1 MHTWILLLRGIN
13 VGGNSRLLM
22 KDLKRILASFDL
34 ENVRTYIQSGNVTFQ
49 TSEAVSATLAE
60 EIAARI
66 EEHSG
71 FRPHLFL
78 LPADQFERAVAA
90 NPFPQAEA
98 EPKSLHLFFLAEKPP
113 APALDALAALQSP
126 TEHFHLS
133 DRVFY
138 LLAPDGI
145 GRSRLAEKIGKH
157 LGVQTTAR
165 NWRTVQKLQAM
176 INSYDTE

>member
-1 MHTWILLLRGIN
+1 HHRGNGGGDPRRHTHQPPAARLRLVATCAGSRAAGYALSARRGRHVLLIMPTWILLLRGIN

-90 NPFPQAEA
+90 NPFPQA
-98 EPKSLHLFFLAEKPP
+98 
-113 APALDALAALQSP
+113 
-126 TEHFHLS
+126 
-133 DRVFY
+133 
-138 LLAPDGI
+138 
-145 GRSRLAEKIGKH
+145 
-157 LGVQTTAR
+157 
-165 NWRTVQKLQAM
+165 
-176 INSYDTE
+176 